1 MQFQVPQFIEIED
14 KIFGPLTL
22 REFLYLAIAGGLC
35 FILFFVLQTWLW
47 VIVTVIIGT
56 LACALAFIKFNGR
69 PLIHTILA
77 GFSYLWQPKFYVWKR
92 ADMGPELPT
101 ISRIPKQE
109 EGPSQLKHLWLKM
122 NTTTE
127 AIENREKASTF
138 FSFFKKPT
146 EVLEKYEVFKH
157 ETGDAELRKRVDYR

>member
-1 MQFQVPQFIEIED
+1 M
-14 KIFGPLTL
+14 
-22 REFLYLAIAGGLC
+22 
-35 FILFFVLQTWLW
+35 
-47 VIVTVIIGT
+47 
-56 LACALAFIKFNGR
+56 
-69 PLIHTILA
+69 
-77 GFSYLWQPKFYVWKR
+77 
-92 ADMGPELPT
+92 
-101 ISRIPKQE
+101 PKQQ

-127 AIENREKASTF
+127 AIENREKPSTF